1 VENPNLA
8 ATPTMFYRRSLA
20 PGGTFFFTV
29 NLADRQSDLLTT
41 HIELLRKATRS
52 VRQRRPFKIIAMV
65 VMPDHL
71 HAIWRLPDEDA
82 DYPTRWAL
90 IKAGFS
96 RDLPKT
102 ESIRASRSR
111 KRERGVWQRRYW
123 EHQIRDDEDLA
134 RHVAYVH
141 FNPVKHGHVERA
153 ADWPYSTIH
162 RFIRERRI
170 SATWGVE

>member
-1 VENPNLA
+1 ML
-8 ATPTMFYRRSLA
+8 YRRSLV

-41 HIELLRKATRS
+41 HIESLREATRS
-52 VRQRRPFKIIAMV
+52 VHQRHPFKIIAMV

-71 HAIWRLPDEDA
+71 HAIWRLPDGDV
-82 DYPTRWAL
+82 DYPARWAL

-96 RDLPKT
+96 RNLPKT
-102 ESIRASRSR
+102 ESIQASRSR

-123 EHQIRDDEDLA
+123 EHQIRDDDDLA

-141 FNPVKHGHVERA
+141 FNPVKHGYVEKA

-162 RFIRERRI
+162 RFIREGRV
-170 SATWGVE
+170 SETWGVE

>member
-1 VENPNLA
+1 ML
-8 ATPTMFYRRSLA
+8 YRRSLV

-41 HIELLRKATRS
+41 HIELLRDATRS
-52 VRQRRPFKIIAMV
+52 VRQRHPFEIIAMV

-71 HAIWRLPDEDA
+71 HAIWRLPDGNA

-96 RDLPKT
+96 RNLPKA

-123 EHQIRDDEDLA
+123 EHQIRDDDDLA
-134 RHVAYVH
+134 GHVAYVH
-141 FNPVKHGHVERA
+141 FNPVKHGHVEKA

-162 RFIRERRI
+162 RFIREGRI
-170 SATWGVE
+170 AETWGVE

>member
-1 VENPNLA
+1 M
-8 ATPTMFYRRSLA
+8 PTMFYRRSLV

-29 NLADRQSDLLTT
+29 NLANRQCDLLTT
-41 HIELLRKATRS
+41 HIEMLREATRS
-52 VRQRRPFKIIAMV
+52 VRQRHPFEIIAMV

-96 RDLPKT
+96 RNLPKT

-123 EHQIRDDEDLA
+123 EHQIRDGDDLA

-141 FNPVKHGHVERA
+141 FNPVKHGYVQKA

-162 RFIRERRI
+162 RFIREGRI
-170 SATWGVE
+170 AETWGVE